1 LQPLSAGSLD
11 VFAGLSGTGAGG
23 GRDSVPQLVERL
35 RARLGEDAVYGVA
48 SIPEH
53 RPEAAWRRVHE
64 LSLAS
69 ARRMGE
75 KAADRDAGEGMPRP
89 VWLLDAPLALSESG
103 LVLEHGPERIESGWW
118 DGRGVARDYYV
129 ARQCGGGTP
138 EPTPAGRPRGEGQD
152 GPSQSHGAKLWVF
165 QERLSE
171 RWYLHGV
178 FA

>member
-1 LQPLSAGSLD
+1 MPKPTPAGRPQGEGQDGPS
-11 VFAGLSGTGAGG
+11 
-23 GRDSVPQLVERL
+23 QLVERL
-35 RARLGEDAVYGVA
+35 RARLGEEAVYGVA

-64 LSLAS
+64 LSLTA
-69 ARRMGE
+69 ARRRGE
-75 KAADRDAGEGMPRP
+75 KMTDQGAAEGMPRP
-89 VWLLDAPLALSESG
+89 VWLLDAPLAISLPDMQEGHQNQSG

-129 ARQCGGGTP
+129 ARQ
-138 EPTPAGRPRGEGQD
+138 PRGASH
-152 GPSQSHGAKLWVF
+152 PHGAKLWVF
-165 QERLSE
+165 QERQSK